1 MSRKAIIFGIKGYYL
16 TKKEMLLFK
25 KEKPW
30 GIILFS
36 RNIQSI
42 DQLKKLVD
50 SIKIINEDKNFPVLI
65 DQEGGSVSRLNKIMD
80 FSLFSQNYFTKLLYK
95 DKKNFIKYYKIYID
109 SVSSILNYVGININT
124 VPVLDI
130 RRKNSH
136 KIIGERS
143 FSNNKSIV
151 TMLGKTCIN
160 FYEKN
165 KIATVMKHIPGHGL
179 SKTDTHL
186 KESIVRTSKN
196 KLLKKDFYP
205 FKKCK
210 SKFAMTAHIIYSSI
224 DPNNLATHS
233 KILIKEIIRNHINFK
248 GILISDDISMKA
260 LKTPLA
266 KSATKALNS
275 GCNIVLH
282 CNGKIKEM
290 EKLVKVI
297 PKIDN
302 FTKNKTSQ
310 FNRFLM

>member
-1 MSRKAIIFGIKGYYL
+1 M
-16 TKKEMLLFK
+16 
-25 KEKPW
+25 
-30 GIILFS
+30 
-36 RNIQSI
+36 
-42 DQLKKLVD
+42 
-50 SIKIINEDKNFPVLI
+50 
-65 DQEGGSVSRLNKIMD
+65 
-80 FSLFSQNYFTKLLYK
+80 
-95 DKKNFIKYYKIYID
+95 
-109 SVSSILNYVGININT
+109 
-124 VPVLDI
+124 LDI
-130 RRKNSH
+130 RRKKSH
-136 KIIGERS
+136 KIIGDRS

-151 TMLGKTCIN
+151 ARLGKICIN
-160 FYEKN
+160 CYEKN

-186 KESIVRTSKN
+186 NQSIVHASKN

-210 SKFAMTAHIIYSSI
+210 SRFAMTAHITYSSI

-233 KILIKEIIRNHINFK
+233 KILIKKIIRNHIKFK

-260 LKTPLA
+260 IKTPLVQ
-266 KSATKALNS
+266 SAIKALNS

-310 FNRFLM
+310 FNKFLM